1 MSADELPDRA
11 ALAAELA
18 LGLLEGDERAAALRL
33 VLSDRDFARAV
44 ADWRDALA
52 PMFDLVPEVTP
63 SAAIWPRIEAALDR
77 DATVASPRTGFWK
90 GATAAAMAAAAALA
104 GVLLLRPAPVP
115 EVIMREAPVTAQLA
129 APLVSDGTA
138 SVVMARYDPAHA
150 MLRVQANAL
159 PDDDRATELWVI
171 PADGTPR
178 SLGMFGKSGMTEV
191 AMTPRLRAWLVDGA
205 TLAVSLE
212 PVGGS
217 PTGLPTG
224 PVIASGTLV
233 TI

>member
-1 MSADELPDRA
+1 MSADELPERE

-18 LGLLEGDERAAALRL
+18 LGLLEGEERAAALRL

-52 PMFDLVPEVTP
+52 PLFDLVPEIAP
-63 SAAIWPRIEAALDR
+63 SANLWTRIEAALDGN
-77 DATVASPRTGFWK
+77 ASAAPRAGLWK
-90 GATAAAMAAAAALA
+90 GATAIAFAAAAALA
-104 GVLLLRPAPVP
+104 GVLVLRPAPAP
-115 EVIMREAPVTAQLA
+115 QIIEREAPVVAQLA

-150 MLRVQANAL
+150 TLRIQANAL
-159 PDDDRATELWVI
+159 PEDDRATELWVI

-178 SLGMFGKSGMTEV
+178 SLGVFNKSGATEV
-191 AMTPRLRAWLVDGA
+191 AMTPTLRAWLVDGA

-212 PVGGS
+212 PAGGS

-224 PVIASGTLV
+224 PVIASGKLV

>member
-1 MSADELPDRA
+1 MSADELPEREM
-11 ALAAELA
+11 LAGELA
-18 LGLLEGDERAAALRL
+18 LGVLEGEERAAALRL
-33 VLSDRDFARAV
+33 ILSDRDFARAV
-44 ADWRDALA
+44 ADWRDRLA
-52 PMFDLVPEVTP
+52 PLFDLIP
-63 SAAIWPRIEAALDR
+63 AISPGAHVWPRIEAALDGQAAPQPR
-77 DATVASPRTGFWK
+77 AGLWKAT
-90 GATAAAMAAAAALA
+90 TAIAMAAAAALA
-104 GVLLLRPAPVP
+104 GVLLLRPEPAPRTIV
-115 EVIMREAPVTAQLA
+115 REAPVTAQLA
-129 APLVSDGTA
+129 APLVSEGTA

-171 PADGTPR
+171 PTDGTPR

-191 AMTPRLRAWLVDGA
+191 EMTPRLRAWLVDGA

-212 PVGGS
+212 PAGGS

-224 PVIASGTLV
+224 PVIATGTLV